1 MKPLRKQGII
11 IFSILALILVACG
24 GATEETSEVEE
35 VVAEEVTETLDSP
48 AVTTAGTVKTGVGIT
63 EEACPEVISNIPTG
77 ADPTKGCIYLG
88 MLNDY
93 SGPFGAAGP
102 ALDIGQRA
110 FWLWANSTG
119 GIGDYSVAIR
129 EGFDASH
136 NPQKHLEG
144 YNSLK
149 DSVAA
154 FSMSLGT
161 PQTLFILDNLN
172 EDDMVAVP
180 MSWWSGWAYK
190 GVDASTVIEFG
201 TQYCADGMNAM
212 DWASANAGP
221 LTGGLVDIN
230 TVGIIG
236 YESDY
241 GKDFAFGIKAAAA
254 NAGVEVA
261 WEYLAP
267 PTEFD
272 VTQAVGLLV
281 TKPVDAYFLAT
292 GLAVAPQ
299 VAGGAAQ
306 QGVTPFAMFLGTSY
320 NDAFVAEGS
329 AVKGLFESGL
339 IYAMSFGIAPYEA
352 DTVGH
357 ATMRQTLGQ
366 ITDSASTF
374 FVGGWGSQYHLKGV
388 LEAAVKGGD
397 LTRAGIR
404 RAATNV
410 TVSSDGMMPEKK
422 LGSGLPD
429 VASTITKPDGSVG
442 SGAVVVK
449 KDYVG
454 PSASAYDWS
463 VGPCS

>member
-1 MKPLRKQGII
+1 MKLLRKQSII

-24 GATEETSEVEE
+24 GAADESSEEEE
-35 VVAEEVTETLDSP
+35 VATTEVTETLDSP
-48 AVTTAGTVKTGVGIT
+48 AVTTASQVKTGVGIT
-63 EEACPEVISNIPTG
+63 EEPCPEVISNIPTG

-93 SGPFGAAGP
+93 SGPYGAAGP

-119 GIGDYSVAIR
+119 GIGDYSVAIK
-129 EGFDASH
+129 EGFDAQY

-149 DSVAA
+149 DEVAG

-161 PQTLFILDNLN
+161 PQTQFILENLKEDNL
-172 EDDMVAVP
+172 VAVP

-190 GVDASTVIEFG
+190 DVDASTVIEFG
-201 TQYCADGMNAM
+201 TQYCADGMNAV
-212 DWASANAGP
+212 DWADENLAT
-221 LTGGLVDIN
+221 LTGGAVDMKTI
-230 TVGIIG
+230 GIIG
-236 YESDY
+236 YVTDY
-241 GKDFAFGIKAAAA
+241 GLDFSFGIKQAAEAA
-254 NAGVEVA
+254 GIEVA

-272 VTQAVGLLV
+272 VAHAVGLLA

-292 GLAVAPQ
+292 GLSVAPQ
-299 VAGGAAQ
+299 IAGGAAQ
-306 QGVTPFAMFLGTSY
+306 LGVTSAGMFLGTSY

-339 IYAMSFGIAPYEA
+339 IYAMSFGVAPYEA

-357 ATMRQTLGQ
+357 ATMRATLSQ

-374 FVGGWGSQYHLKGV
+374 FVGGWASQYNLKGV
-388 LEAAVKGGD
+388 LEAALKGGD
-397 LTRAGIR
+397 LTRAGIV
-404 RAATNV
+404 RAAANV
-410 TVSSDGMMPEKK
+410 TVTSDGMMVEKK

-429 VASTITKPDGSVG
+429 IGSTFSIPDGSIG
-442 SGAVVVK
+442 SGAK
-449 KDYVG
+449 LLAKDYVG
-454 PSASAYDWS
+454 STAKSYDWAA
-463 VGPCS
+463 GPCS

>member
-1 MKPLRKQGII
+1 
-11 IFSILALILVACG
+11 
-24 GATEETSEVEE
+24 
-35 VVAEEVTETLDSP
+35 
-48 AVTTAGTVKTGVGIT
+48 
-63 EEACPEVISNIPTG
+63 
-77 ADPTKGCIYLG
+77 
-88 MLNDY
+88 
-93 SGPFGAAGP
+93 
-102 ALDIGQRA
+102 
-110 FWLWANSTG
+110 
-119 GIGDYSVAIR
+119 
-129 EGFDASH
+129 
-136 NPQKHLEG
+136 
-144 YNSLK
+144 
-149 DSVAA
+149 
-154 FSMSLGT
+154 
-161 PQTLFILDNLN
+161 
-172 EDDMVAVP
+172 
-180 MSWWSGWAYK
+180 
-190 GVDASTVIEFG
+190 
-201 TQYCADGMNAM
+201 
-212 DWASANAGP
+212 
-221 LTGGLVDIN
+221 
-230 TVGIIG
+230 
-236 YESDY
+236 
-241 GKDFAFGIKAAAA
+241 
-254 NAGVEVA
+254 
-261 WEYLAP
+261 
-267 PTEFD
+267 
-272 VTQAVGLLV
+272 
-281 TKPVDAYFLAT
+281 
-292 GLAVAPQ
+292 
-299 VAGGAAQ
+299 
-306 QGVTPFAMFLGTSY
+306 MFLGTSY

-454 PSASAYDWS
+454 PSANAYDWS